1 MAQYTLKPDV
11 RFVRELQ
18 EAGGDNLKRCYQCAT
33 CAVACP
39 LAPGNAPYPRK
50 EMVWASWGLKD
61 KLMRDA
67 DLWLCHNCGNCSDLC
82 PRGARPADT
91 MAAARNMIYKELT
104 EPSIVGRWMSRAS
117 GLPYLFLIPAVLWM
131 VIWSVRAVCNGSW
144 FPRAADGRIVFGEIF
159 YGDYTIDPVFMV
171 TFFGA
176 CFILYRGVRKLWK
189 MFRPEG
195 ELLVIGKRKPW
206 IFHLAGVLTDE
217 IVTHRKFDDCEDGP
231 VTGKAAANRKLGH
244 MLLVYSFA
252 VLAFVTAVVALGHWG
267 GKIIPAVE
275 IHTPM
280 PLTFPVKILANI
292 GALLMLCGLASLT
305 WRRVSLDR
313 ANHASSFYDW
323 YLLGIVWLVAVTG
336 ILSQSFRLADAL
348 KPAFVAYYFHLVF
361 VWMLFA
367 YLPWSKLGHFVYR
380 TAALV
385 YVRMYG
391 RS

>member
-1 MAQYTLKPDV
+1 
-11 RFVRELQ
+11 
-18 EAGGDNLKRCYQCAT
+18 
-33 CAVACP
+33 
-39 LAPGNAPYPRK
+39 
-50 EMVWASWGLKD
+50 
-61 KLMRDA
+61 
-67 DLWLCHNCGNCSDLC
+67 
-82 PRGARPADT
+82 
-91 MAAARNMIYKELT
+91 MAAARNMVYKELT
-104 EPSIVGRWMSRAS
+104 EPSIVGKWMSRAS
-117 GLPYLFLIPAVLWM
+117 GLPYLFLIPAVLWL
-131 VIWSVRAVCNGSW
+131 VIWSVRAVCKGGW

-159 YGDYTIDPVFMV
+159 YGDYTIDPVFMI

-195 ELLVIGKRKPW
+195 ELLVIGKRKSW
-206 IFHLAGVLTDE
+206 ICHFAGVLMDE

-252 VLAFVTAVVALGHWG
+252 ILAFVTAVVSLGHWG
-267 GKIIPAVE
+267 GKIIPAIE

-280 PLTFPVKILANI
+280 PLTFPIKILANI
-292 GALLMLCGLASLT
+292 GALLMLCGLAALT

-313 ANHASSFYDW
+313 ASHASSFYDW
-323 YLLGIVWLVAVTG
+323 YLLGIIWLVAVTG

-385 YVRMYG
+385 CVRMYG